1 MSAQFKIFGVKKA
14 MRNLE
19 ALGES
24 VGELMKPEV
33 TAAGEAVLREIKAAT
48 PVGKKKKKGQRLREK
63 NKLYATRVTKNMVSA
78 QIKNQAIYARVVEW
92 GWDGQGRKSFMRA
105 TVKRLNEKMQNEIR
119 FGAIQRIE
127 HKAAKL
133 GMK

>member
-1 MSAQFKIFGVKKA
+1 

-24 VGELMKPEV
+24 VGELVKPEV
-33 TAAGEAVLREIKAAT
+33 TEAANAVLAEIKAAT
-48 PVGKKKKKGQRLREK
+48 PVGKTGKLRK
-63 NKLYATRVTKNMVSA
+63 RNKLYATRVSKNTVTVW
-78 QIKNQAIYARVVEW
+78 IKNTLIYAPVVEW

-105 TVKRLNEKMQNEIR
+105 TVKRLHEKTQSEIR
-119 FGAIQRIE
+119 IGAIQRIE
-127 HKAAKL
+127 RRAAQL